1 MGALLTLA
9 IVAIFVGYVSR
20 ERLFWVADNDPVV
33 TKILENAHITND
45 LWFPLYRKKK
55 NKIDAR
61 YRLLIAVYFW
71 SSLAAIFF
79 LLAAFAVHWLA
90 A

>member
-9 IVAIFVGYVSR
+9 ILAIFVGYVSR

-45 LWFPLYRKKK
+45 LWFPLYRKR
-55 NKIDAR
+55 NKIDAQ
-61 YRLLIAVYFW
+61 YRLLITVYFW